1 MRTEMTKHD
10 AAGPPM
16 AASPALVQPP
26 SSAPPPRGHAAR
38 FAALANTIEA
48 RHDAQSLDDV
58 MALRDKYAAP
68 VFGSVSPWSLVEMLG
83 QCIDPSDQ
91 RLYCTSQ
98 QVHVLQMIDA
108 MEAEEAAT
116 PESLLVALV
125 HDLGKVLLLAGEA
138 PENVVCMNRPVQA
151 GAPGCGL
158 DRCVFQWN
166 HDEWAYARLKDH
178 LPDHLAWLVRYHSIL
193 PATCMHLM
201 DARDL
206 DYCRR
211 YLKHFARYDHGT
223 KSPCNLPQRRI
234 GDYRAIVERALPAKM
249 PF

>member
-1 MRTEMTKHD
+1 MNHD
-10 AAGPPM
+10 VTGLWPATSPP
-16 AASPALVQPP
+16 PVHPP
-26 SSAPPPRGHAAR
+26 SAAPSPRGHAAR
-38 FAALANTIEA
+38 FAALASTIEA

-58 MALRDKYAAP
+58 MELREKYAAP

-83 QCIDPSDQ
+83 QCVDPSDQ

-98 QVHVLQMIDA
+98 QVHLLQMIDA
-108 MEAEEAAT
+108 MEAEGAAT
-116 PESLLVALV
+116 PELLLVALV
-125 HDLGKVLLLAGEA
+125 HDFGKVLLLTDEA
-138 PENVVCMNRPVQA
+138 PENVVCMNRPLQA
-151 GAPGCGL
+151 GTPGCGL

-166 HDEWAYARLKDH
+166 HDEWAYARFKDH
-178 LPDHLAWLVRYHSIL
+178 LPDHLGWLVRYHSIL

-211 YLKHFARYDHGT
+211 YLKPFARYDHGS

-234 GDYRAIVERALPAKM
+234 GDYRAVIERALPAKM
-249 PF
+249 SF